1 MTQTQPKSGSTGP
14 LAGIRVIDLTHM
26 LSGPY
31 CTWLLGALGADVVK
45 VERPRSG
52 DFTRIIEPMVDDE
65 SLYFLSVNRNKRS
78 VTLNLKDPKGKA
90 LLIKLVKNADVLVE
104 NNRAGVMDRLG
115 LGKDDLHK
123 VNPGLVYASIS
134 GFGQTGP
141 YQHRAA
147 FDVVVQ
153 ALSGMMSV
161 TGEPGGDPCRV
172 GTSIGDIGASL
183 FAALGILAALQKRNA
198 TGIGEAIDVAM
209 LDCQL
214 ALLEN
219 AVARTLNTDQQPRA
233 LGSRHPLI
241 APFQAFSTADRPL
254 AVCVDTNEQWERMCR
269 AMELDHLLKDPRFPN
284 GSRRNANHAELEPIL
299 KKTFATRTRE
309 EWLDLFDK
317 FDVPSSPINSVTEA
331 LQDKQV
337 RHREMVVEVPP
348 GSGRRFVDV
357 PIRLRDSVMPA
368 AVSAPRLGEHTAAV
382 LAEIGIGDREL
393 EQLQAEGVI

>member
-1 MTQTQPKSGSTGP
+1 
-14 LAGIRVIDLTHM
+14 M

-31 CTWLLGALGADVVK
+31 CTWLLGALGADVIK

-78 VTLNLKDPKGKA
+78 ITLNLKDEKGRQ
-90 LLIKLVKNADVLVE
+90 LLLKLVEGADVLVE

-115 LGKDDLHK
+115 LGKDELAK
-123 VNPGLVYASIS
+123 TNPRLIYASIS

-161 TGEPGGDPCRV
+161 TGEPGGEPCRV

-183 FAALGILAALQKRNA
+183 FAAVGILAALNKRGV
-198 TGIGEAIDVAM
+198 TGLGEAVDVAM

-219 AVARTLNTDQQPRA
+219 AVARTLNTDQHPRA

-241 APFQAFSTADRPL
+241 APFQAFATADRPL

-269 AMELDHLLKDPRFPN
+269 AMKLEHLLVDPRFPN
-284 GSRRNANHAELEPIL
+284 GSRRNANHAQLEPIL
-299 KKTFATRTRE
+299 KAAFASRPRKD
-309 EWLDLFDK
+309 WLALFDK
-317 FDVPSSPINSVTEA
+317 FDVPSSPINSVAEA
-331 LQDKQV
+331 LQDEQV
-337 RHREMVVEVPP
+337 CHREMVVEVPR
-348 GSGRRFVDV
+348 GSGRKFVDV
-357 PIRLRDSVMPA
+357 PIRLRNSERPEA
-368 AVSAPRLGEHTAAV
+368 QPAPRLGEHTV
-382 LAEIGIGDREL
+382 SILAELGL
-393 EQLQAEGVI
+393 SEQEVAKLQTEGVI

>member
-1 MTQTQPKSGSTGP
+1 MTSSSKTDAAGP

-31 CTWLLGALGADVVK
+31 CTWLLGSLGADVIK

-52 DFTRIIEPMVDDE
+52 DFTRIIEPMVGDE

-78 VTLNLKDPKGKA
+78 LTLNLKDPKGKA
-90 LLIKLVKNADVLVE
+90 LLLKLVEDADVLVE
-104 NNRAGVMDRLG
+104 NNRAGVMDRRG
-115 LGKDDLHK
+115 LGKDDLAK
-123 VNPGLVYASIS
+123 VKPKQVYASIS
-134 GFGQTGP
+134 GFGHTRP
-141 YQHRAA
+141 YQHPAA

-161 TGEPGGDPCRV
+161 TGEPGGEPCRV

-183 FAALGILAALQKRNA
+183 FATIGILSALQKRHA
-198 TGIGEAIDVAM
+198 TGRGEAVDVAM

-241 APFQAFSTADRPL
+241 APFQAFRTADRPL
-254 AVCVDTNEQWERMCR
+254 ALCVDTNEQWERMCR
-269 AMELDHLLKDPRFPN
+269 AMKLEHLLDDPRFPN

-299 KKTFATRTRE
+299 QQAFASRTRE
-309 EWLDLFDK
+309 KWLQLFDE
-317 FDVPSSPINSVTEA
+317 FDVPSSAINSVAEA
-331 LQDKQV
+331 IDDEQV

-348 GSGRRFVDV
+348 GSGRKFVDV
-357 PIRLRDSVMPA
+357 PIRLRDSDKPA
-368 AVSAPRLGEHTAAV
+368 SLPAPRLGEHTASI
-382 LAEIGIGDREL
+382 LAELGLGTRDVA
-393 EQLQAEGVI
+393 QLQAEGVV

>member
-1 MTQTQPKSGSTGP
+1 MTSTSKTDAAGP

-31 CTWLLGALGADVVK
+31 CTWLLGSLGADVIK

-78 VTLNLKDPKGKA
+78 LTLNLKDPKGKA
-90 LLIKLVKNADVLVE
+90 LLLKLVEGADVLVE

-115 LGKDDLHK
+115 LGKDDLAK
-123 VNPGLVYASIS
+123 VNPRLVFASIS

-161 TGEPGGDPCRV
+161 TGEPGGEPCRV

-183 FAALGILAALQKRNA
+183 FAAIGILSALQKRNT
-198 TGIGEAIDVAM
+198 TGRGEAVDVAM

-241 APFQAFSTADRPL
+241 APFQAFRTADRPL
-254 AVCVDTNEQWERMCR
+254 ALCVDTNEQWERMCR
-269 AMELDHLLKDPRFPN
+269 AMQLEYLLDDPRFPN
-284 GSRRNANHAELEPIL
+284 GSRRNFNHAELEPIL
-299 KKTFATRTRE
+299 EQAFASRTRE
-309 EWLDLFDK
+309 EWLQLFDE
-317 FDVPSSPINSVTEA
+317 FDVPSSPINSVAEA
-331 LQDKQV
+331 IGDPQV
-337 RHREMVVEVPP
+337 RHRQMVVEVPP

-357 PIRLRDSVMPA
+357 PIRLRDSEKPE
-368 AVSAPRLGEHTAAV
+368 SQPAPRLGEHTASI
-382 LAEIGIGDREL
+382 LAELGLGSRDV
-393 EQLQAEGVI
+393 EQLQAEGVV

>member
-1 MTQTQPKSGSTGP
+1 MTETSKQDRSGP

-31 CTWLLGALGADVVK
+31 CTWLLGALGADVIK
-45 VERPRSG
+45 VERPQSG
-52 DFTRIIEPMVDDE
+52 DFTRIVEPMLEDE

-78 VTLNLKDPKGKA
+78 VTLNLKDPRGKA
-90 LLIKLVKNADVLVE
+90 ILMKLAESADVLVE

-115 LGKDDLHK
+115 LGKDDLAR
-123 VNPGLVYASIS
+123 VNPRLVYASIS

-161 TGEPGGDPCRV
+161 TGEAGGEPCRV

-183 FAALGILAALQKRNA
+183 FAAVGILAALQERQS
-198 TGIGEAIDVAM
+198 TGRGEGVDVAM

-219 AVARTLNTDQQPRA
+219 AVARTLNTDERPRA

-241 APFQAFSTADRPL
+241 APFQAFATADRPL

-269 AMELDHLLKDPRFPN
+269 AMQLESLLGDPRFPT
-284 GSRRNANHAELEPIL
+284 GSRRNANHAELEAIL
-299 KKTFATRTRE
+299 KKAFATRTRE
-309 EWLDLFDK
+309 QWLQLFDEH
-317 FDVPSSPINSVTEA
+317 DVPSSAINSVSEA
-331 LQDKQV
+331 LDDPQV
-337 RHREMVVEVPP
+337 LHREMVVEVPP
-348 GSGRRFVDV
+348 GSGRRFIDV
-357 PIRLRDSVMPA
+357 PIRLGGSARPPS
-368 AVSAPRLGEHTAAV
+368 SRAPRLGEHNASV
-382 LAEIGIGDREL
+382 LAEIGIGE
-393 EQLQAEGVI
+393 EQLQQLRVERVI

>member
-1 MTQTQPKSGSTGP
+1 MTSSSHTDAAGP

-31 CTWLLGALGADVVK
+31 CTWLLGALGADVIK

-78 VTLNLKDPKGKA
+78 LTLNLKDPKGKA
-90 LLIKLVKNADVLVE
+90 LLLKLAADADVLVE

-115 LGKDDLHK
+115 LGKDALAK
-123 VNPGLVYASIS
+123 VNPKLVYASIS

-161 TGEPGGDPCRV
+161 TGEPGGEPCRV

-183 FAALGILAALQKRNA
+183 FATIGILSALQKRHT
-198 TGIGEAIDVAM
+198 TGRGEAVDVAM

-241 APFQAFSTADRPL
+241 APFQAFRTADRPL
-254 AVCVDTNEQWERMCR
+254 ALCVDTNEQWKRMCR
-269 AMELDHLLKDPRFPN
+269 AMKLEHLLDDPRFPN
-284 GSRRNANHAELEPIL
+284 GSRRNANHAQLEPIL
-299 KKTFATRTRE
+299 QEAFASRTRE
-309 EWLDLFDK
+309 EWLQLFDE
-317 FDVPSSPINSVTEA
+317 FDVPSSAINSVAEA
-331 LQDKQV
+331 IDDEQV

-348 GSGRRFVDV
+348 GSGRKFVDV
-357 PIRLRDSVMPA
+357 PIRWRDSEKPA
-368 AVSAPRLGEHTAAV
+368 SRPAPRLGEHTASI
-382 LAEIGIGDREL
+382 LAELGIAARDV
-393 EQLQAEGVI
+393 EQLQAEGVV

>member
-1 MTQTQPKSGSTGP
+1 V
-14 LAGIRVIDLTHM
+14 LDLTHM

-31 CTWLLGALGADVVK
+31 CTWLLGALGADVIK

-52 DFTRIIEPMVDDE
+52 DFTRIVEPMLEDE

-78 VTLNLKDPKGKA
+78 VTLNLKDPRGKE
-90 LLIKLVKNADVLVE
+90 LLLKLAAKADVLVE

-115 LGKDDLHK
+115 LGKDDLAEI
-123 VNPGLVYASIS
+123 NPRLIYASVS
-134 GFGQTGP
+134 GFGQDGP

-161 TGEPGGDPCRV
+161 TGEQDGAPCRV

-183 FAALGILAALQKRNA
+183 FAAIGILAALQKRNR
-198 TGIGEAIDVAM
+198 TGSGEAVDVAM

-219 AVARTLNTDQQPRA
+219 AVARTLNTNEQPRA

-241 APFQAFSTADRPL
+241 APFQAFDTADRPL

-269 AMELDHLLKDPRFPN
+269 AMGMEHLLTDPRFPT
-284 GSRRNANHAELEPIL
+284 GSRRNAHHADLEPIL
-299 KKTFATRTRE
+299 QAAFAKRTRE
-309 EWLDLFDK
+309 EWLAVFDEY
-317 FDVPSSPINSVTEA
+317 DVPSSPVNSVGEA
-331 LQDKQV
+331 LEDVQV
-337 RHREMVVEVPP
+337 RHRGMVVEVPP
-348 GSGRRFVDV
+348 GSGRRFVDI
-357 PIRLRDSVMPA
+357 PIRMPDSARADARP
-368 AVSAPRLGEHTAAV
+368 APRLGEHNRSIFGELGLRDAD
-382 LAEIGIGDREL
+382 LERLERE
-393 EQLQAEGVI
+393 QVI

>member
-1 MTQTQPKSGSTGP
+1 MTSSSHTDAAGP

-31 CTWLLGALGADVVK
+31 CTWLLGALGADVIK

-78 VTLNLKDPKGKA
+78 LTLNLKDPKGKA
-90 LLIKLVKNADVLVE
+90 LLLKLAADADVLVE

-115 LGKDDLHK
+115 LGKDALAK
-123 VNPGLVYASIS
+123 VNPKLVYASIS

-161 TGEPGGDPCRV
+161 TGEAGGEPCRV

-183 FAALGILAALQKRNA
+183 FATIGILSALQKRHT
-198 TGIGEAIDVAM
+198 TGRGEAVDVAM

-241 APFQAFSTADRPL
+241 APFQAFRTADRPL
-254 AVCVDTNEQWERMCR
+254 ALCVDTNEQWKRMCR
-269 AMELDHLLKDPRFPN
+269 AMKLEHLLDDPRFPN
-284 GSRRNANHAELEPIL
+284 GSRRNANHAQLEPIL
-299 KKTFATRTRE
+299 QEAFASRTRE
-309 EWLDLFDK
+309 EWLQLFDE
-317 FDVPSSPINSVTEA
+317 FDVPSSAINSVAEA
-331 LQDKQV
+331 IDDEQV

-348 GSGRRFVDV
+348 GSGRKFVDV
-357 PIRLRDSVMPA
+357 PIRWRDSEKPA
-368 AVSAPRLGEHTAAV
+368 SRPAPRLGEHTASI
-382 LAEIGIGDREL
+382 LAELGIAARDV
-393 EQLQAEGVI
+393 EQLQAEGVV

>member
-1 MTQTQPKSGSTGP
+1 MTDNPTRDEAAGP
-14 LAGIRVIDLTHM
+14 LSGIRVIDLTHM

-31 CTWLLGALGADVVK
+31 CTWLLGALGADVIK

-52 DFTRIIEPMVDDE
+52 DFTRIVEPMLEDE

-78 VTLNLKDPKGKA
+78 VTLNLKDPRGRD
-90 LLIKLVKNADVLVE
+90 LLLRLAKDADVLVE

-115 LGKDDLHK
+115 LGKDDLAK
-123 VNPGLVYASIS
+123 VNPRLVYASIS

-161 TGEPGGDPCRV
+161 TGEAGGAPCRV

-183 FAALGILAALQKRNA
+183 FMAVGILAALQKRQV
-198 TGIGEAIDVAM
+198 TGRGEAVDVAM

-219 AVARTLNTDQQPRA
+219 AIARTLNTGEEPRA

-241 APFQAFSTADRPL
+241 APFQAFATADRPL
-254 AVCVDTNEQWERMCR
+254 AVCVDTHEQWERMCR
-269 AMELDHLLKDPRFPN
+269 SMRLEHLLADPRFQT
-284 GSRRNANHAELEPIL
+284 GSRRNLNHAELEPL
-299 KKTFATRTRE
+299 LNTEFAKRSRA
-309 EWLDLFDK
+309 EWLKLFDE
-317 FDVPSSPINSVTEA
+317 FDVPSSPINSVAEA
-331 LQDKQV
+331 LEDEQV
-337 RHREMVVEVPP
+337 RHRGMVVEVPA
-348 GSGRRFVDV
+348 GSGRKFVDL
-357 PIRLRDSVMPA
+357 PIRMRDSEQPK
-368 AVSAPRLGEHTAAV
+368 SSRAPRLGEHNRSVLGELGLSEQELAV
-382 LAEIGIGDREL
+382 L
-393 EQLQAEGVI
+393 EQEQVI

>member
-1 MTQTQPKSGSTGP
+1 MTETSKQDRSGP

-31 CTWLLGALGADVVK
+31 CTWLLGALGADVIK
-45 VERPRSG
+45 VERPQSG
-52 DFTRIIEPMVDDE
+52 DFTRIVEPMLEDE

-78 VTLNLKDPKGKA
+78 ITLNLKDPRGKA
-90 LLIKLVKNADVLVE
+90 ILMKLAESADVLVE

-115 LGKDDLHK
+115 LGKDDLAK
-123 VNPGLVYASIS
+123 LNPRLVYASIS

-161 TGEPGGDPCRV
+161 TGEAGGEPCRV

-183 FAALGILAALQKRNA
+183 FAAIGILAALLERQS
-198 TGIGEAIDVAM
+198 TGRGEGVDVAM

-219 AVARTLNTDQQPRA
+219 AVARALNTDEKPRA

-241 APFQAFSTADRPL
+241 APFQAFATADRPL

-269 AMELDHLLKDPRFPN
+269 AMQLEALLSDPRFPT
-284 GSRRNANHAELEPIL
+284 GSRRNANHAELEVIL
-299 KKTFATRTRE
+299 KQAFATRTRE
-309 EWLDLFDK
+309 QWLKLFDEH
-317 FDVPSSPINSVTEA
+317 DVPSSAINSVSEA
-331 LQDKQV
+331 LDDQQV

-357 PIRLRDSVMPA
+357 PIRVGGSARPPS
-368 AVSAPRLGEHTAAV
+368 SRAPRLGEHNASV
-382 LAEIGIGDREL
+382 LAEIGIGE
-393 EQLQAEGVI
+393 EQLRQLRVERVI